1 MEESMPTQIPV
12 RPRRSWVAAT
22 AAALIYT
29 LLAAC
34 MISATEFIIVRAYTL
49 F

>member
-1 MEESMPTQIPV
+1 MPTQIPV
-12 RPRRSWVAAT
+12 KPKTSWAAAT
-22 AAALIYT
+22 GAALAYV

-34 MISATEFIIVRAYTL
+34 MISATEFVIVRAYTV